1 MEHVITSAC
10 PAVAAYLLQRS
21 GRQPMSSNI
30 DDVIRTCHHRQI
42 AVLGEEAS
50 VHGVVIA
57 LQVNIITTTANISS
71 TTMKKRS
78 ERRKHCVLAV
88 VRRNQKFSPRRR
100 PLREGAGRPKFNQL
114 EMDLHLQTQFGEDR
128 CMQFRVIV
136 VTDSQTNPQINTPT
150 HT

>member
-10 PAVAAYLLQRS
+10 PAVAAYLFQRS

-100 PLREGAGRPKFNQL
+100 PLPEGAGRPKFNQL

-128 CMQFRVIV
+128 CVQFRVIV